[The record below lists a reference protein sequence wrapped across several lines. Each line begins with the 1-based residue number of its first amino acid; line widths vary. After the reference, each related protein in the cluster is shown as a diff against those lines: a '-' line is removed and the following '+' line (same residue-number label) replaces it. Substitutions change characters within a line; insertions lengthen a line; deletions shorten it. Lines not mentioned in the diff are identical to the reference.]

1 MIRASIHQVLG
12 TAWLEVEQ
20 WRVLDNKAQWTSV
33 GRRMLGEIDE
43 IGNVGEAVER
53 LIKGLDSLLDFTQE
67 AWYELPAYRI

>member
-1 MIRASIHQVLG
+1 VIRASIHQVLD

-33 GRRMLGEIDE
+33 GRRMLGNIDG

-53 LIKGLDSLLDFTQE
+53 LITGLDELLDFTKE